1 MVALVGQKREIA
13 LQMEIERYVRP
24 VAFSPGR
31 LTFEPVAGM
40 PANLATK
47 LASRLKEWTGRQW
60 FVIANGEGGGETVI
74 EVNRREKAEER
85 AAVEADPFVM
95 AGLAA
100 FPGAVVGEIKTIAPS
115 VEMPAIPDEP
125 DGDDD

>member
-1 MVALVGQKREIA
+1 
-13 LQMEIERYVRP
+13 MEIERFVRP
-24 VAFSPGR
+24 VSFAPGR

-40 PANLATK
+40 PMNLATK

-74 EVNRREKAEER
+74 EINRRETAAVRAE
-85 AAVEADPFVM
+85 VEADPFVK
-95 AGLAA
+95 AVLEA
-100 FPGAVVGEIKTIAPS
+100 FPGAVVGEIRTVAPS

-125 DGDDD
+125 DEDQD